1 MFAGGDSPQPKGLG
15 LWCHFA
21 ETRSYR
27 KEMLQRWRNVL
38 NAISTELFRDLAGK
52 PPTTHIH
59 NTMFGY
65 AVKAT
70 NKIYYEEQ
78 QVTTFLE
85 MCCATFPIAATEWK
99 AEQNPQYTKRK

>member
-1 MFAGGDSPQPKGLG
+1 
-15 LWCHFA
+15 
-21 ETRSYR
+21 
-27 KEMLQRWRNVL
+27 MLQRWRNVL

-52 PPTTHIH
+52 PPTAHIH

-70 NKIYYEEQ
+70 NKIDYEEH

-85 MCCATFPIAATEWK
+85 MCYATVPIATTEWTT
-99 AEQNPQYTKRK
+99 EQKPQYTKRK